1 MRHANSN
8 LNILSKKQNT
18 KLVKTNRFLKPPS
31 SLFNFSIST
40 TTKNANNKNKNS
52 ILYNL
57 LHKNNS
63 KVSFYNSKNKT
74 NILKNINE
82 TLSGEKYTLSN
93 KNLYNNNTSIGNSN
107 NYKEKKYRKD
117 RGHINIRLN
126 LNNEIINNNFGS
138 KSKTKY
144 KTINYDIIEKI
155 KEKDSY
161 ITKLQK
167 DLLQSQ
173 ELLNKLQRDK
183 QKEIS
188 FTYNTIKSVDNMKM
202 NSLSK
207 DKYQISDFLTQ
218 TTEKDDKILK
228 INYNKY
234 ELNKMKKNRTNRGS
248 YSNILNINN
257 YKSNKNIKSLL
268 NIDYINSNASKKNI
282 KKMQKN
288 LSYKNFLSICNNNSN
303 LNNKYFNLIKNSHM
317 RCFSSSPNRQ
327 FPLGSKRYELCLSLS
342 RKDLKK
348 KKREKKVVNKKS
360 NENSNDINLNN
371 KNIDPKLK
379 DFISKCDLLKNKAN
393 QLLSNYISLTE
404 YLVKKHNSKK

>member
-57 LHKNNS
+57 LHQNNS

-268 NIDYINSNASKKNI
+268 NIDYINSNVSKKI
-282 KKMQKN
+282 SKKCRKI
-288 LSYKNFLSICNNNSN
+288 Y
-303 LNNKYFNLIKNSHM
+303 LIKT
-317 RCFSSSPNRQ
+317 FYP
-327 FPLGSKRYELCLSLS
+327 FA
-342 RKDLKK
+342 
-348 KKREKKVVNKKS
+348 
-360 NENSNDINLNN
+360 I
-371 KNIDPKLK
+371 I
-379 DFISKCDLLKNKAN
+379 IA
-393 QLLSNYISLTE
+393 T
-404 YLVKKHNSKK
+404 

>member
-40 TTKNANNKNKNS
+40 TTKNANNKNKNN

-63 KVSFYNSKNKT
+63 KVSFYNSKKKT

-107 NYKEKKYRKD
+107 NYKEKKYKKD

-228 INYNKY
+228 INYN
-234 ELNKMKKNRTNRGS
+234 M
-248 YSNILNINN
+248 
-257 YKSNKNIKSLL
+257 
-268 NIDYINSNASKKNI
+268 
-282 KKMQKN
+282 
-288 LSYKNFLSICNNNSN
+288 
-303 LNNKYFNLIKNSHM
+303 NLIK
-317 RCFSSSPNRQ
+317 
-327 FPLGSKRYELCLSLS
+327 
-342 RKDLKK
+342 
-348 KKREKKVVNKKS
+348 
-360 NENSNDINLNN
+360 
-371 KNIDPKLK
+371 
-379 DFISKCDLLKNKAN
+379 
-393 QLLSNYISLTE
+393 
-404 YLVKKHNSKK
+404 